1 MAKQQLLLV
10 DADPRSVRVL
20 EVSLKKAGYS
30 VTTAKDGADA
40 LAKLEVSTPDLVLSD
55 TRLPNVDGYA
65 LVRKMKEHADWA
77 AIPVVFLTSQRSIED
92 KIRGLEL
99 GVEDYLTKPIFVREL
114 IARVTLLLARRT
126 REGITTRH
134 FSTTGRTRFSGSILD
149 MNVVDLLQTFE
160 VSRKSG
166 IVHLSHGDNEAQVYF
181 REGKVVDAT
190 LGRLCGEEAVYRA
203 LLWNEGTFEVEF
215 CKVDNPDVIETST
228 QGLLMEGM
236 RRVDEWGRL
245 LEALPSLSTVFE
257 VDSEELL
264 ERLNE
269 IPDEL
274 NGILRLFD
282 GKRTLMQV
290 VDASPFE
297 DLSTLSTISK
307 LYFEGLLVPAAALPP
322 DDVVPSEPDA
332 AFHDEFSPL
341 SSPSSARRSFHP
353 EGASGNAGADDL
365 EDAAVVPAPL
375 SNRVSPG
382 LLPRSRSGQE
392 MLAQQAADPDA
403 ESSGRPVTAR
413 SAVHGAVGRS
423 AGAAAAGRP
432 GAEGGRAPSEP
443 PRSVASGAAGGRVP
457 SEPPR
462 GAASAAAG
470 RSGAAGGR
478 VPSEPPRGAAS
489 AAAGR
494 SGAAGGRVPSEPPRG
509 AASAAT
515 ARPGGEGGRA
525 PSEPPRGAASAAT
538 ARPGGEGGRAPSEPP
553 RSAAAA
559 VEAVWGRVG
568 ATVEI
573 DKDTTLASSDEAP
586 LTRPLV
592 TPRSFAQKQRTPSDR
607 PPASSP
613 FEKRFRSWPPEPPAS
628 SRAPA
633 SFRAP
638 APPSLPLA
646 GLPPLP
652 PAGLPPLPPA
662 GLPPRPAVAP
672 SPEAAAAPA
681 AGEERAATASASP
694 TLRPRPPSDAPPAV
708 VIPRDAQPAQAP
720 SAGEAMAMEARSPE
734 AAAAAPDDAPPGE
747 APPGEAPPGEAPP
760 ASVVAAPDD
769 APPSEGEP
777 LSESE
782 RFFLRAGQDPPERL
796 VPRAPSSTAEDAD
809 TTAGAVEA
817 TLWAPRQEARRA
829 RAARIVAGLITAA
842 AIGVAGMWLMS
853 QDRRPAP
860 SAPVDPSLQGEDQSP
875 TAATPTSPA
884 APEPEGDPTA
894 VAPGL
899 STAGTADPP
908 ASQPNDP
915 AASAQPGPAATSPA
929 APTAQTAAPAT
940 TGQVSPAPREAPRSA
955 PTAPAPAAPDEEG
968 GPLSARV
975 MRALESGQTG
985 KAVQLAQQLTA
996 ASPGSATAWHLRGAA
1011 EQAAGRGGRASFR
1024 KCAELS
1030 SADSPL
1036 GAECRALAGMP

>member
-77 AIPVVFLTSQRSIED
+77 SIPVVFLTSQRSIED

-166 IVHLSHGDNEAQVYF
+166 IVHLSHADNEAQVYF

-215 CKVDNPDVIETST
+215 CKVDNPDGIETST

-245 LEALPSLSTVFE
+245 LEALPSLATVFE

-322 DDVVPSEPDA
+322 DDVVPSEPEA

-341 SSPSSARRSFHP
+341 SSPSSARRSNSNYP
-353 EGASGNAGADDL
+353 EGSPGNAGSDDL

-375 SNRVSPG
+375 SNRVSPAV
-382 LLPRSRSGQE
+382 LPRSRPGHE
-392 MLAQQAADPDA
+392 LHAPAGDPDA
-403 ESSGRPVTAR
+403 ESPGRPVTTR
-413 SAVHGAVGRS
+413 SAVHGPGAVGRAAS
-423 AGAAAAGRP
+423 ASAAVARSAPEGARAPSEPPRSAVSAATARSGAA
-432 GAEGGRAPSEP
+432 GGRAPSEP
-443 PRSVASGAAGGRVP
+443 PRSTV
-457 SEPPR
+457 
-462 GAASAAAG
+462 SAAAARAGVTGG
-470 RSGAAGGR
+470 RAPSDPPRNAAVRPGAA
-478 VPSEPPRGAAS
+478 
-489 AAAGR
+489 
-494 SGAAGGRVPSEPPRG
+494 
-509 AASAAT
+509 
-515 ARPGGEGGRA
+515 GGRA
-525 PSEPPRGAASAAT
+525 PSEPPRNTAVRPGAA
-538 ARPGGEGGRAPSEPP
+538 GGRAPSEPP
-553 RSAAAA
+553 RNAASPAEAA
-559 VEAVWGRVG
+559 RIARPRAEVDL
-568 ATVEI
+568 

-592 TPRSFAQKQRTPSDR
+592 TPRSFAQKQRSTKSDR
-607 PPASSP
+607 PAAASAEQRVRSTPPEAPAAA
-613 FEKRFRSWPPEPPAS
+613 PPEPA
-628 SRAPA
+628 AP
-633 SFRAP
+633 P
-638 APPSLPLA
+638 AP
-646 GLPPLP
+646 
-652 PAGLPPLPPA
+652 
-662 GLPPRPAVAP
+662 
-672 SPEAAAAPA
+672 AAAPPA
-681 AGEERAATASASP
+681 LPAAAGGALPAGEERTPAASTSP
-694 TLRPRPPSDAPPAV
+694 TLRPRPPSDAPPPVA
-708 VIPRDAQPAQAP
+708 IPRAPERAHAPQPVEAK
-720 SAGEAMAMEARSPE
+720 AGETRPIEASPPPLPVPD
-734 AAAAAPDDAPPGE
+734 AAPAASLAAAPDDAAPGDRG
-747 APPGEAPPGEAPP
+747 PI
-760 ASVVAAPDD
+760 
-769 APPSEGEP
+769 
-777 LSESE
+777 SESE
-782 RFFLRAGQDPPERL
+782 RFFLGGGVDAPEGMAAREH
-796 VPRAPSSTAEDAD
+796 PSAEDAD

-817 TLWAPRQEARRA
+817 TLFGPRHEERRA
-829 RAARIVAGLITAA
+829 RTARIVAGLVTALALGAAGVWLVGQTGRPVPAAPVHAPLPEDGPAAQHSAAVPAA
-842 AIGVAGMWLMS
+842 ALAASEPEGEPAAAAAAGLS
-853 QDRRPAP
+853 
-860 SAPVDPSLQGEDQSP
+860 
-875 TAATPTSPA
+875 AATPADAPAGQPA
-884 APEPEGDPTA
+884 APASASARAKPAAASPAPAGAPSERASHAPTTPAAPPSAAATAGQAAAPAREPEPSA
-894 VAPGL
+894 A
-899 STAGTADPP
+899 PP
-908 ASQPNDP
+908 ASAP
-915 AASAQPGPAATSPA
+915 AAS
-929 APTAQTAAPAT
+929 
-940 TGQVSPAPREAPRSA
+940 
-955 PTAPAPAAPDEEG
+955 APAAPDEG
-968 GPLSARV
+968 GPLSTRV

-996 ASPGSATAWHLRGAA
+996 ASPGSAAAWHLRGAA

-1030 SADSPL
+1030 SPESSL

>member
-55 TRLPNVDGYA
+55 TRLPHVDGYA

-77 AIPVVFLTSQRSIED
+77 SIPVVFLTSQRSIED

-134 FSTTGRTRFSGSILD
+134 FATTGRTRFSGSILD

-307 LYFEGLLVPAAALPP
+307 LYFEGLLIPAAALPP
-322 DDVVPSEPDA
+322 DDVVPSEPEA
-332 AFHDEFSPL
+332 AFHDDLSPL
-341 SSPSSARRSFHP
+341 SSPAGQRRSNYP
-353 EGASGNAGADDL
+353 EGSAGQGGVDDL

-375 SNRVSPG
+375 STRLSPAM
-382 LLPRSRSGQE
+382 LPRSRSGHE
-392 MLAQQAADPDA
+392 MLAQAGDVEADAAA
-403 ESSGRPVTAR
+403 KPVTAR
-413 SAVHGAVGRS
+413 SAVHGPVSRT
-423 AGAAAAGRP
+423 
-432 GAEGGRAPSEP
+432 
-443 PRSVASGAAGGRVP
+443 AS
-457 SEPPR
+457 
-462 GAASAAAG
+462 ASAAA
-470 RSGAAGGR
+470 RAAE
-478 VPSEPPRGAAS
+478 PS
-489 AAAGR
+489 
-494 SGAAGGRVPSEPPRG
+494 
-509 AASAAT
+509 
-515 ARPGGEGGRA
+515 RA
-525 PSEPPRGAASAAT
+525 PSEPPRGAEPS
-538 ARPGGEGGRAPSEPP
+538 RAPSEPP
-553 RSAAAA
+553 RGAEPSRAPSEPPRGAEPSRAPSQPPRGAEPSRAPSEPPRGAEPSRAPSQPPRGAEPSRAPSQPPRGAALAA
-559 VEAVWGRVG
+559 DAARSSRGRDHAARAREG
-568 ATVEI
+568 DGRDAI
-573 DKDTTLASSDEAP
+573 GGIDEAP

-592 TPRSFAQKQRTPSDR
+592 TPRSFAQRQRGTSSDR
-607 PPASSP
+607 PTAPSAPAEP
-613 FEKRFRSWPPEPPAS
+613 RGRSRPPEALAGPPPGPAADPGGAPPA
-628 SRAPA
+628 A
-633 SFRAP
+633 
-638 APPSLPLA
+638 
-646 GLPPLP
+646 
-652 PAGLPPLPPA
+652 
-662 GLPPRPAVAP
+662 
-672 SPEAAAAPA
+672 
-681 AGEERAATASASP
+681 EERAAPNSTP
-694 TLRPRPPSDAPPAV
+694 TLRPRPSSDAPPAI
-708 VIPRDAQPAQAP
+708 VIPRGAPRGPALRAEAGAALPDTAP
-720 SAGEAMAMEARSPE
+720 AGAALSARR
-734 AAAAAPDDAPPGE
+734 AAAPEGAASPAHVSPDSTAAPDDA
-747 APPGEAPPGEAPP
+747 A
-760 ASVVAAPDD
+760 ASED
-769 APPSEGEP
+769 APPIEAGP

-782 RFFLRAGQDPPERL
+782 RFFLGAGDTPGKFAAQE
-796 VPRAPSSTAEDAD
+796 PSAAAEDID

-817 TLWAPRQEARRA
+817 TLWRPRQEARRA
-829 RAARIVAGLITAA
+829 RVARIVAGVVTAL
-842 AIGVAGMWLMS
+842 AIGGAGIWLLSRM
-853 QDRRPAP
+853 RRPAP
-860 SAPVDPSLQGEDQSP
+860 PPSIEVPSEAHTEAAATEQAPGAAQGEPVSTAAPVPSSP
-875 TAATPTSPA
+875 
-884 APEPEGDPTA
+884 
-894 VAPGL
+894 
-899 STAGTADPP
+899 ADPP
-908 ASQPNDP
+908 AAAP
-915 AASAQPGPAATSPA
+915 ASPAVERAGTPSEKSAPAPLAPAAQPGAPGPAGQPAAPPREQPRAAPPASAPA
-929 APTAQTAAPAT
+929 APTAPA
-940 TGQVSPAPREAPRSA
+940 
-955 PTAPAPAAPDEEG
+955 EEG
-968 GPLSARV
+968 GSLTVRV
-975 MRALESGQTG
+975 MRALEAGQSG

-996 ASPGSATAWHLRGAA
+996 ASPGSAGAWHLRGAA
-1011 EQAAGRGGRASFR
+1011 EQSAGRGGQASFR

-1030 SADSPL
+1030 APDSPL